1 MSDKI
6 LHTANLS
13 VGYKDRTVLSS
24 LNLNLNKGQLTC
36 LLGPN
41 GSGKST
47 LIRTLAGIQKPL
59 LGMVTLQEKSLREVS
74 PKTLA
79 KQLSLVLTDRITP
92 GNLTVYGLVSLGRF
106 PYTTWMGSLT
116 GEDKDV
122 IQWALEITGTMQ
134 FANRHIGELSD
145 GEKQKVMIARALAQQ
160 TDLIILDE
168 PTAHLD
174 SPNRIEIFHLLREL
188 VSSGHRAILI
198 STHDIDTAIANADKL
213 WLVAN
218 QSISQGAPEDLVLDG
233 RLEKAFTK
241 EGLSFNYSLGRFEK
255 AINNNGLKV
264 LIKGSSLSA
273 HWTES
278 ALRRAG
284 FQPVEHLPQVTI
296 EVLDDGSTLKWIL
309 NNQLEITTIEELL
322 TKLNTYENEME

>member
-1 MSDKI
+1 MPDKI

-59 LGMVTLQEKSLREVS
+59 LGMVTLQGKSLREVS

-79 KQLSLVLTDRITP
+79 KQLSLVLTDRVTP

-106 PYTTWMGSLT
+106 PYTTWMGSLA

-218 QSISQGAPEDLVLDG
+218 QSISQGTPEDLVLDG

-296 EVLDDGSTLKWIL
+296 EVLDDGSTRKWIL
-309 NNQLEITTIEELL
+309 NSQLEITTIEELL

>member
-13 VGYKDRTVLSS
+13 VGYKGRTVLSS

-59 LGMVTLQEKSLREVS
+59 LGMVTLQGKSLREVS

-79 KQLSLVLTDRITP
+79 KQLSLVLTDRVTP

-296 EVLDDGSTLKWIL
+296 EVLDDGSTRKWIL

>member
-13 VGYKDRTVLSS
+13 VGYKGRTVLSS

-59 LGMVTLQEKSLREVS
+59 LGMVTLQEKSLREVG
-74 PKTLA
+74 PKALA
-79 KQLSLVLTDRITP
+79 KQLSLVLTDRVTP

-241 EGLSFNYSLGRFEK
+241 ECLSFNYSLGRFEK

-296 EVLDDGSTLKWIL
+296 EVLDDGSTRKWIL

>member
-79 KQLSLVLTDRITP
+79 KQLSLVLTDRVTP

-296 EVLDDGSTLKWIL
+296 EVLDDGSTRKWIL

>member
-1 MSDKI
+1 MPDKI

-79 KQLSLVLTDRITP
+79 KQLSLVLTDRVTP
-92 GNLTVYGLVSLGRF
+92 GNLTVYELVSLGRF

-296 EVLDDGSTLKWIL
+296 EVLDNGSTRKWIL

>member
-1 MSDKI
+1 MPDKI

-59 LGMVTLQEKSLREVS
+59 LGMVTLQGKSLREVS

-79 KQLSLVLTDRITP
+79 KQLSLVLTDRIAP

-296 EVLDDGSTLKWIL
+296 EVLDDGSTRKWIL

>member
-6 LHTANLS
+6 LHTASLS

-59 LGMVTLQEKSLREVS
+59 LGMVTLQGKSLREVS

-79 KQLSLVLTDRITP
+79 KQLSLVLTDRVTP

-255 AINNNGLKV
+255 TINNNGLKV

-296 EVLDDGSTLKWIL
+296 EVLDDGSKRKWIL

>member
-59 LGMVTLQEKSLREVS
+59 LGMVTLQGKSLREVS

-79 KQLSLVLTDRITP
+79 KQLSLVLTNRITP

-296 EVLDDGSTLKWIL
+296 EVLDDGSTRKWIL

>member
-1 MSDKI
+1 MSDRI

-13 VGYKDRTVLSS
+13 VGYQARTVLSS
-24 LNLNLNKGQLTC
+24 LNLNLEKGQITC

-59 LGMVTLQEKSLREVS
+59 MGMVSLQGTNLREVT

-79 KQLSLVLTDRITP
+79 KQLSLVLTDRIAP

-106 PYTTWMGSLT
+106 PYTTWMGSLSD
-116 GEDKDV
+116 EDKDV
-122 IQWALEITGTMQ
+122 IRWALEITGTLQ

-174 SPNRIEIFHLLREL
+174 SPNRIEIFHLLGEL

-218 QSISQGAPEDLVLDG
+218 ESISQGAPEDLVLDG
-233 RLEKAFTK
+233 RLENAFTK

-255 AINNNGLKV
+255 AVNNNGLKV
-264 LIKGSSLSA
+264 LVKGDSLSI

-284 FQPVEHLPQVTI
+284 FQPVSESPQATVEVAEVGSEHQ
-296 EVLDDGSTLKWIL
+296 WIL
-309 NNQLEITTIEELL
+309 NDQFEIKTIEELL
-322 TKLNTYENEME
+322 VKLNTL

>member
-13 VGYKDRTVLSS
+13 VGYKGRTVLSS

-59 LGMVTLQEKSLREVS
+59 LGMVTLQEKSLREVG
-74 PKTLA
+74 PKALA
-79 KQLSLVLTDRITP
+79 KQLSLVLTDRVTP

-296 EVLDDGSTLKWIL
+296 EVLDDGSTRKWIL

>member
-59 LGMVTLQEKSLREVS
+59 LGMVTLQGKSLREVS

-79 KQLSLVLTDRITP
+79 KQLSLVLTDRVTP

-296 EVLDDGSTLKWIL
+296 EVLDDGSTRKWIL

>member
-1 MSDKI
+1 MPDKI

-59 LGMVTLQEKSLREVS
+59 LGMVTLQGKSLREVS

-79 KQLSLVLTDRITP
+79 KQLSLVLTDRVTP

-122 IQWALEITGTMQ
+122 IQGALEITGTMQ

-241 EGLSFNYSLGRFEK
+241 EGLSFNYSSGRFEK

-296 EVLDDGSTLKWIL
+296 EVLDDGSTRKWIL
-309 NNQLEITTIEELL
+309 NNQLEIKTIEELL

>member
-1 MSDKI
+1 MPDKI

-13 VGYKDRTVLSS
+13 VGYKGRTVLSS

-59 LGMVTLQEKSLREVS
+59 LGMVTLQGKSLREVS

-218 QSISQGAPEDLVLDG
+218 QSISQGTPEDLVLDG

-296 EVLDDGSTLKWIL
+296 EVLDDGSTRKWIL

>member
-1 MSDKI
+1 MSDRI
-6 LHTANLS
+6 LYTSNLS
-13 VGYKDRTVLSS
+13 VGYSTRTVLSS
-24 LNLNLNKGQLTC
+24 LNLNLGKGQLTC
-36 LLGPN
+36 LLGAN

-59 LGMVTLQEKSLREVS
+59 QGIVSLKGTNLREVG
-74 PKTLA
+74 PKVLA
-79 KQLSLVLTDRITP
+79 KQLSLVLTDRIAP

-106 PYTTWMGSLT
+106 PYTTWMGSLSD
-116 GEDKDV
+116 EDKDV
-122 IQWALEITGTMQ
+122 IQWALEITNTIQ

-145 GEKQKVMIARALAQQ
+145 GEKQKVMIARALAQE

-174 SPNRIEIFHLLREL
+174 SPNRIEIFHLLQEL
-188 VSSGHRAILI
+188 VSSNNRAILI

-218 QSISQGAPEDLVLDG
+218 NTIHQGAPEDLVLDG

-241 EGLSFNYSLGRFEK
+241 EGLSFNYSFGRFEK
-255 AINNNGLKV
+255 SREMSGPKV
-264 LIKGSSLSA
+264 LIKGDALAA
-273 HWTES
+273 HWTEN

-284 FQPVEHLPQVTI
+284 FQSVQNSQEFTVEVAGT
-296 EVLDDGSTLKWIL
+296 DSKRKWML
-309 NNQLEITTIEELL
+309 NAQHQFETIEELL
-322 TKLNTYENEME
+322 IKLNTL

>member
-1 MSDKI
+1 MPDKI

-59 LGMVTLQEKSLREVS
+59 LGMVTLQGKSLREVS

-79 KQLSLVLTDRITP
+79 KQLSLVLTDRVTP

-296 EVLDDGSTLKWIL
+296 EVLNDGSTRKWIL

>member
-1 MSDKI
+1 MPDKI

-59 LGMVTLQEKSLREVS
+59 LGMVTLQGKSLREVS

-79 KQLSLVLTDRITP
+79 KQLSLVLTDRVTP

-296 EVLDDGSTLKWIL
+296 EVLDDGSTRKWIL
-309 NNQLEITTIEELL
+309 NSQLEITTIEELL

>member
-1 MSDKI
+1 MMKNRI

-13 VGYKDRTVLSS
+13 VGYQSRTVLNS
-24 LNLNLNKGQLTC
+24 LNLNLEKGQLTC

-59 LGMVTLQEKSLREVS
+59 LGMVSLLGTNLREVN
-74 PKTLA
+74 PKNLA
-79 KQLSLVLTDRITP
+79 KQLSLVLTDRIAP

-106 PYTTWMGSLT
+106 PYTTWMGNLSI
-116 GEDKDV
+116 EDKNV
-122 IQWALEITGTMQ
+122 IRWALDITGTMQ

-145 GEKQKVMIARALAQQ
+145 GERQKVMIARALAQQ

-188 VSSGHRAILI
+188 VSSGEKAILI

-218 QSISQGAPEDLVLDG
+218 ESIKQGAPEDMILNG
-233 RLEKAFTK
+233 ELEKAFAK
-241 EGLSFNYSLGRFEK
+241 KGLSFNYSLGRFEK
-255 AINNNGLKV
+255 ALGNKGLKV
-264 LIKGSSLSA
+264 LVKGNSLAA
-273 HWTES
+273 HWTEN

-284 FQPVEHLPQVTI
+284 FQPVEDAEQATV
-296 EVLDDGSTLKWIL
+296 EVLVLDSEPTWIL
-309 NNQLEITTIEELL
+309 NNQIKITSIEALL
-322 TKLNTYENEME
+322 IKLNTL

>member
-1 MSDKI
+1 MPDKI

-59 LGMVTLQEKSLREVS
+59 LGMVTLQGKSLREVS

-79 KQLSLVLTDRITP
+79 KQLSLVLTDRVTP

-241 EGLSFNYSLGRFEK
+241 EGLSFNYSSGRFEK

-296 EVLDDGSTLKWIL
+296 EVLDDGSTRKWIL

>member
-1 MSDKI
+1 MPDKI

-79 KQLSLVLTDRITP
+79 KQLSLVLTDRVTP

-296 EVLDDGSTLKWIL
+296 EVLDDGSTRKWIL

>member
-1 MSDKI
+1 MMNSRI

-13 VGYKDRTVLSS
+13 VGYQSRTVLNS
-24 LNLNLNKGQLTC
+24 LNLNLEKGQLTC

-59 LGMVTLQEKSLREVS
+59 LGMVSLLGTNLREVS

-79 KQLSLVLTDRITP
+79 KQLSLVLTDRIAP
-92 GNLTVYGLVSLGRF
+92 GNLTVYGIVSLGRF
-106 PYTTWMGSLT
+106 PYTTWMGNLSS
-116 GEDKDV
+116 EDKGV
-122 IQWALEITGTMQ
+122 IRWALEITGTMQ

-145 GEKQKVMIARALAQQ
+145 GERQKVMIARALAQQ

-188 VSSGHRAILI
+188 VSSGEKAILI

-218 QSISQGAPEDLVLDG
+218 ESISQGAPEDLVLNG
-233 RLEKAFTK
+233 GLEKAFAK
-241 EGLSFNYSLGRFEK
+241 EGLSFNYNLGRFEK
-255 AINNNGLKV
+255 AVSNKGLKV
-264 LIKGSSLSA
+264 LIKGNSLAA
-273 HWTES
+273 HWTEN

-284 FQPVEHLPQVTI
+284 FQPVEDAEQATV
-296 EVLDDGSTLKWIL
+296 EVLELCSERKWIL
-309 NNQLEITTIEELL
+309 NNQLEIKTIEELL
-322 TKLNTYENEME
+322 IKLNTL

>member
-296 EVLDDGSTLKWIL
+296 EVLDDGSTRKWIL

>member
-1 MSDKI
+1 MIVKERI

-13 VGYKDRTVLSS
+13 VGYQSRTVLSS
-24 LNLNLNKGQLTC
+24 LNLNLEKGQLTC

-59 LGMVTLQEKSLREVS
+59 TGMVSLQGTDLREVS
-74 PKTLA
+74 PKALA
-79 KQLSLVLTDRITP
+79 KQLSLVLTDRVAP

-106 PYTTWMGSLT
+106 PYTSWMGSLSP
-116 GEDKDV
+116 EDKDIV
-122 IQWALEITGTMQ
+122 QWSLETTGTLQ
-134 FANRHIGELSD
+134 FANRHVGELSD

-198 STHDIDTAIANADKL
+198 STHDIDTAVANADKL
-213 WLVAN
+213 WLVADE
-218 QSISQGAPEDLVLDG
+218 SINQGAPEDLVLNGD
-233 RLEKAFTK
+233 LEKAFKK
-241 EGLSFNYSLGRFEK
+241 EGLTFNYGLGRFEK
-255 AINNNGLKV
+255 AVNNKGLKV
-264 LIKGSSLSA
+264 LVKGDSLSTQ
-273 HWTES
+273 WTES

-284 FQPVEHLPQVTI
+284 FQSVSNSQQATVEVTKVNS
-296 EVLDDGSTLKWIL
+296 EYRWIL
-309 NNQLEITTIEELL
+309 NNDSEIKTIGELL
-322 TKLNTYENEME
+322 IKLNTI

>member
-1 MSDKI
+1 MPDKI

-296 EVLDDGSTLKWIL
+296 EVLDDGSTRKWIL

>member
-1 MSDKI
+1 MPDKI

-59 LGMVTLQEKSLREVS
+59 LGMVTLQGKSLREVS

-79 KQLSLVLTDRITP
+79 KQLSLVLTDRVTP

-296 EVLDDGSTLKWIL
+296 EVLDDGSTRKWIL

>member
-24 LNLNLNKGQLTC
+24 LNLNLNKGLTC

-59 LGMVTLQEKSLREVS
+59 LGMVTLQGKSLREVS

-79 KQLSLVLTDRITP
+79 KQLSLVLTDRVTP

-296 EVLDDGSTLKWIL
+296 EVLDDGSTRKWIL

>member
-1 MSDKI
+1 MPDKI

-59 LGMVTLQEKSLREVS
+59 LGMVTLQGKSLREVS

-79 KQLSLVLTDRITP
+79 KQLSLVLTDRVTP

-241 EGLSFNYSLGRFEK
+241 EGLSFNYSSGRFEK

-296 EVLDDGSTLKWIL
+296 EVLDDGSTRKWIL
-309 NNQLEITTIEELL
+309 NNQLEIKTIEELL

>member
-59 LGMVTLQEKSLREVS
+59 LGMVTLQGKSLREVS

-79 KQLSLVLTDRITP
+79 KQLSLVLTDRVTP

-273 HWTES
+273 YWTES

-296 EVLDDGSTLKWIL
+296 EVFDDGSTRKWIL